1 MTKYFITNIN
11 QSQHT
16 AETNNKCHIK
26 SLKKKREGI
35 LLNPQF
41 LKSKFSRK
49 RKFDRK
55 EVYVL
60 DVFFTQIVPF
70 FICSTLCIRR
80 SRRTVL
86 TPGGT
91 DGINRWW
98 DSGGE
103 LFGIVLPCAMRDLSN
118 TQPPHAV
125 APDAPWVQIVARHPV
140 QGAEWDEREDY
151 TVWTSRQGHPV
162 HQGRLL
168 SRWLHLVLHSPS
180 PRPFATLCTLPPL
193 LSRVI
198 IYLLH
203 SFLFWST
210 VPSSFFFTVHPLCAD
225 TSQQPTTLYYSKVIF
240 LPAHALTS
248 CGMKINQENISVTS
262 LCCMLL

>member
-1 MTKYFITNIN
+1 
-11 QSQHT
+11 
-16 AETNNKCHIK
+16 
-26 SLKKKREGI
+26 
-35 LLNPQF
+35 
-41 LKSKFSRK
+41 
-49 RKFDRK
+49 
-55 EVYVL
+55 
-60 DVFFTQIVPF
+60 
-70 FICSTLCIRR
+70 
-80 SRRTVL
+80 
-86 TPGGT
+86 
-91 DGINRWW
+91 
-98 DSGGE
+98 
-103 LFGIVLPCAMRDLSN
+103 MRDLSN

-198 IYLLH
+198 IYLFTL
-203 SFLFWST
+203 
-210 VPSSFFFTVHPLCAD
+210 PSSGRSSLRHPFSLLIRCARTRRSNLLPRITQRLFF
-225 TSQQPTTLYYSKVIF
+225 SR
-240 LPAHALTS
+240 HALTS
-248 CGMKINQENISVTS
+248 CAVKINQEDISVTS

>member
-1 MTKYFITNIN
+1 MSYKIVKK
-11 QSQHT
+11 
-16 AETNNKCHIK
+16 EEGRDLNKLPIFK
-26 SLKKKREGI
+26 IQIFSKTWIRQKRSLR
-35 LLNPQF
+35 
-41 LKSKFSRK
+41 SR
-49 RKFDRK
+49 RI
-55 EVYVL
+55 
-60 DVFFTQIVPF
+60 FTQIVPF
-70 FICSTLCIRR
+70 FNCSTLCIRR

-118 TQPPHAV
+118 TQPPHVV

-225 TSQQPTTLYYSKVIF
+225 TSQQPTTLYYSQKLF
-240 LPAHALTS
+240 FSRHTPLLHA
-248 CGMKINQENISVTS
+248 GWR
-262 LCCMLL
+262 